1 MVCGKQRLVEEEVG
15 PVNNFLLIFLCILC
29 FGCES
34 SHTVISND
42 GKWRVSF
49 DPAPE
54 DIPLNEMFEM
64 RVWVNGNTKI
74 KSVRVDAAMPAHGHG
89 MMTESTTELQLDGS
103 YLATGM
109 LLHMPGD
116 WELYFD
122 ISDSSSIERAQKSI
136 LLHP

>member
-1 MVCGKQRLVEEEVG
+1 
-15 PVNNFLLIFLCILC
+15 
-29 FGCES
+29 
-34 SHTVISND
+34 
-42 GKWRVSF
+42 
-49 DPAPE
+49 
-54 DIPLNEMFEM
+54 
-64 RVWVNGNTKI
+64 
-74 KSVRVDAAMPAHGHG
+74 MPAHGHG